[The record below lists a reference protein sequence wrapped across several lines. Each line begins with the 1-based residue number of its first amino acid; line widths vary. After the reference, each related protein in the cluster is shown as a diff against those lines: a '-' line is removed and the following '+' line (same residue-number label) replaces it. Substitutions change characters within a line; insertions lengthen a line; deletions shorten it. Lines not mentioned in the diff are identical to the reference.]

1 MRRILPFLFFVSIDS
16 GILLAQSIPTNFP
29 VIEEMARRAQL
40 NSSELNSS
48 FLLRPNIPQ
57 DSLYGISDPY
67 SWFDFGISD
76 LKVGLLPL
84 VNTTRVLTGR
94 PYGWAD
100 YGMIPNPGLQTY
112 FSGGIQANYKFIN
125 FTFRPEIVIAQNSG
139 FESNLDQMTPAQIRS
154 RFFLW
159 NFGDN
164 PERYGNTTYS
174 RFWCGQSK
182 LTFQYGAFELG
193 GSTQNIWWG
202 PCQFNALT
210 FSNNAQGFP
219 HLTLN
224 TNKPAKTFLGN
235 FEGQLI
241 MGRLENS
248 GIAAS

>member
-1 MRRILPFLFFVSIDS
+1 MKSLFN
-16 GILLAQSIPTNFP
+16 LLVFIVIFGSVYSQSIPANFP
-29 VIEEMARRAQL
+29 VLEEMARRAQL
-40 NSSELNSS
+40 NSSELISS

-67 SWFDFGISD
+67 SWFNFGISD
-76 LKVGLLPL
+76 LKVGLVPL

-125 FTFRPEIVIAQNSG
+125 FTFRPEVVIAQNSG
-139 FESNLDQMTPAQIRS
+139 FETNLDQMTPAQIRS

-159 NFGDN
+159 NVGDN

-174 RFWCGQSK
+174 RFWWGQSK
-182 LTFQYGAFELG
+182 LTLQCGAFELG

-202 PCQFNALT
+202 PGQFNALT

-224 TNKPAKTFLGN
+224 TTKPAKTFLGN